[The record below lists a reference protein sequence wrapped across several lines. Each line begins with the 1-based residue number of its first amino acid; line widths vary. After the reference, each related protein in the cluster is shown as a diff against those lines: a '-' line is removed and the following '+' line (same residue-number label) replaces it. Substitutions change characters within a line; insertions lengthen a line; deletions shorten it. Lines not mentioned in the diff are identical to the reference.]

1 MRYSRGNRVI
11 NHGEHR
17 ARLSNHQDIPAAG
30 KWDWN
35 LLEPKENLFKIL
47 DFTADDFDPFRL
59 EHFDFFLDRDS
70 RRLPFK
76 PPNPTG

>member
-1 MRYSRGNRVI
+1 
-11 NHGEHR
+11 
-17 ARLSNHQDIPAAG
+17 
-30 KWDWN
+30 
-35 LLEPKENLFKIL
+35 LEPKEIFFKIL
-47 DFTADDFDPFRL
+47 NFTTDDFDPFRL